1 MNEVVHRWLGQVLV
15 PYVEH
20 ARIMHD
26 MECVLTEY
34 HTLRPR
40 TDMFTYDDGRFV
52 LLLLL
57 DGTLPVPFRGQVYHI
72 PVHVWIPRAYPAEAP
87 MVFVTPTQDMVV
99 CRGSCVGPDGR
110 VRLPYMDAWERKTEC
125 QTVFHME
132 PPVMAKKLAPSA
144 PARMTSDAS
153 DTASTPPARPARPPK
168 ASPKAEITTTSTPP
182 LAAPERPPK
191 PAPPLAAEVRTEP
204 AATPPRPVN
213 PALAELQARVHAKL
227 TQSVTDTQNALHQA
241 NEQLHRLCTDLERGR
256 PAMDDEMQ
264 RLRIVRDLCVVDAE
278 RFNATMQ
285 QAQQQTAELQ
295 ARADPDVD
303 HMLSATSLAENQ
315 LLQLMAEDLA
325 LEDTLYQ
332 LSRALYTEQLPLD
345 RFLKHARILSRDQF
359 MKRALAQKIAAGLGW
374 PTATPTPTPHSS
386 SARE

>member
-1 MNEVVHRWLGQVLV
+1 
-15 PYVEH
+15 
-20 ARIMHD
+20 
-26 MECVLTEY
+26 
-34 HTLRPR
+34 
-40 TDMFTYDDGRFV
+40 
-52 LLLLL
+52 
-57 DGTLPVPFRGQVYHI
+57 
-72 PVHVWIPRAYPAEAP
+72 
-87 MVFVTPTQDMVV
+87 
-99 CRGSCVGPDGR
+99 
-110 VRLPYMDAWERKTEC
+110 
-125 QTVFHME
+125 
-132 PPVMAKKLAPSA
+132 MAKKSAPSA
-144 PARMTSDAS
+144 PARMTSDAV

-168 ASPKAEITTTSTPP
+168 ASPKAEPATPP

-191 PAPPLAAEVRTEP
+191 PAPPQAAEVRTEP
-204 AATPPRPVN
+204 TATPPRPIN

-256 PAMDDEMQ
+256 PAINDEMQ

-315 LLQLMAEDLA
+315 CVLPTHQTLA
-325 LEDTLYQ
+325 AHGRRFGAGRHTLSTK
-332 LSRALYTEQLPLD
+332 SRAVYRATFPGSLPQGTHYALTQ
-345 RFLKHARILSRDQF
+345 HARILSRDQF